1 MNITTNDKFI
11 AVKETWFMNEGT
23 VINVTNVDSNI
34 VSFAFNEDETK
45 RGYMDMATFETH
57 FKKIEDNPVTTAPTI
72 TVEEIAD
79 IVDDIMENSEFE
91 IHNAFGICTTVYCRL
106 PNGYIITES
115 YSCANGDYDEELAQE
130 ICHDKIWDR
139 VWNQNPTDCIAKC
152 IKKRRAIVEIAKIVL
167 ATQRV
172 AKMKSKSKKN
182 VLANATIAVS
192 VSTV

>member
-23 VINVTNVDSNI
+23 VINVTNVNGNI
-34 VSFAFNEDETK
+34 VSFAFNEDESE

-57 FKKIEDNPVTTAPTI
+57 FKKIEEKPVAITTHTI

-79 IVDDIMENSEFE
+79 IVDVIMENSEFE
-91 IHNAFGICTTVYCRL
+91 IHNAFGNCTTVYCRL

-130 ICHDKIWDR
+130 ICYDKIWDR
-139 VWNQNPTDCIAKC
+139 VWELESYRLHCEVYEEDEVE
-152 IKKRRAIVEIAKIVL
+152 VEIEADCENCDDYTCPDHPDYPKHF
-167 ATQRV
+167 
-172 AKMKSKSKKN
+172 S
-182 VLANATIAVS
+182 
-192 VSTV
+192 